1 MHRSVGQASFVDNIL
16 EAEGF
21 GQNPDLEALDAAI
34 DWSPLER
41 IVSGLYASADG
52 RPSYPPLVMVKAL
65 LLQQWYGVSDPR
77 LEFLLKDSLSMRRF
91 VGLGAQD
98 GTPDHSTISRFRSQL
113 ATKGFDGVLFDE
125 VVRQL
130 DTRGFVLRRGTIIDA
145 TIVEAAV
152 SRPSMKD
159 GKGARSKK
167 DPDAR
172 WTRKYGRSHFGYKAH
187 VGMDRDSGVI
197 RTRTFTG
204 ASAGDSG
211 QAEALIVGDEDAVYA
226 DRGYENKQRRRTLRA
241 RGVKDRIMHRADK
254 HRPVLPSRMRLRNR
268 LISKVRAQVE
278 RVFAVFKQHWN
289 YRRVR
294 YIGLRPNAAH
304 FNLLCLA
311 FNIQRAAKL
320 AAGRPA

>member
-1 MHRSVGQASFVDNIL
+1 MHRSTGQASFLDSML

-21 GQNPDLEALDAAI
+21 GHNPDLEALDAGI
-34 DWSPLER
+34 DWLPLER
-41 IVSGLYASADG
+41 LVSGLYGRGEG

-65 LLQQWYGVSDPR
+65 LVQQWYGVSDPR

-98 GTPDHSTISRFRSQL
+98 GTPDHSTISRFRAEL
-113 ATKGFDGVLFDE
+113 AKHELDRELFDA

-130 DTRGFVLRRGTIIDA
+130 DARGLVLRKGTIIDA

-152 SRPSMKD
+152 SRPSMKE

-172 WTRKYGRSHFGYKAH
+172 WTRKYGRSHFGYKGH
-187 VGMDRDSGVI
+187 VGMDRDSGII
-197 RTRTFTG
+197 RTKTFTG
-204 ASAGDSG
+204 ASVGDSG
-211 QAEALIVGDEDAVYA
+211 QAEALIVGDEKAVYA
-226 DRGYENKQRRRTLRA
+226 DRGYENKKRRRKLRA
-241 RGVKDRIMHRADK
+241 DGIKDRIMHRADK
-254 HRPVLPSRMRLRNR
+254 HRPVLSPMKRLRNK
-268 LISKVRAQVE
+268 LISKVRCQVE
-278 RVFAVFKQHWN
+278 RVFAVFKQHWG

-294 YIGLRPNAAH
+294 YVGLRRNEAH

-311 FNIQRAAKL
+311 FNIQRATKL
-320 AAGRPA
+320 ARPHAA